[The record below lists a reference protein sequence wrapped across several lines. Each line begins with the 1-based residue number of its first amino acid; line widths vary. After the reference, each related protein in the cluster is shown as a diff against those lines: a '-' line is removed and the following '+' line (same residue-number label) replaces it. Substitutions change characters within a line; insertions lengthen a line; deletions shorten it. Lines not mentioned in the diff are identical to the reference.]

1 MKLQGMFRDALR
13 NERRLR
19 RIFEKSDLPPEQ
31 DLQFR
36 RSLEELSRG
45 LIKIKNK
52 IDKLI
57 GMDPAELAE
66 EGMDFTRGDENRL
79 KLLVENTPDVVF
91 QQDRHLRYVWILGDR
106 LHGFAARDV
115 LGKTDFDLFSPE
127 EAERLSG
134 AKRAVIQKLEP
145 SRVEDRLRIGGK
157 ERYFASFY
165 RVWRGD
171 KGEVLGIT
179 GYMRDIT
186 ECRSAEMA
194 LEKSEQKFRE
204 LSIRDPLT
212 DLYNLKYFYETLKNE
227 VERVNRYHFPLSIL
241 MLDIDH
247 FKSINDRYGHYE
259 GDHVLRR
266 AGEIIKRYI
275 RQVDSAYRFGGE
287 EFVIIL
293 PETEDEEAIQVAER
307 IRLGFKSENFSP
319 KIDEK
324 AHLTVSIGV
333 ARYFP
338 KEELIAFLKRVDDN
352 LYEAKKQGRDRVYYQ
367 EKGGESSFLM

>member
-1 MKLQGMFRDALR
+1 MKLQGMFKDALR
-13 NERRLR
+13 TERRLR

-36 RSLEELSRG
+36 QSLEELSRG
-45 LIKIKNK
+45 LMKIRNK
-52 IDKLI
+52 IDRLI
-57 GMDPAELAE
+57 GMDPVELSE
-66 EGMDFTRGDENRL
+66 EGMDLKRADENRL
-79 KLLVENTPDVVF
+79 KLLVENSPDVVF
-91 QQDRHLRYVWILGDR
+91 QQDPELRYTWILGDR
-106 LHGFAARDV
+106 MHGFAARDI

-127 EAERLSG
+127 EAKRLSA
-134 AKRAVIQKLEP
+134 AKKAVIRTLE
-145 SRVEDRLRIGGK
+145 SVRVEDLLMIKGK
-157 ERYFASFY
+157 EHYFDSFY

-171 KGEVLGIT
+171 KGETLGIT
-179 GYMRDIT
+179 GYMRDVT
-186 ECRSAEMA
+186 ERKLAEMA
-194 LEKSEQKFRE
+194 LETSEQKFQE
-204 LSIRDPLT
+204 LSIRDPLSG
-212 DLYNLKYFYETLKNE
+212 LYNLRYFYETLKNE

-259 GDHVLRR
+259 GDHVLKRT
-266 AGEIIKRYI
+266 GEIIKRYI

-287 EFVIIL
+287 EFAVIL
-293 PETEDEEAIQVAER
+293 PETESEEAIQVAER

-324 AHLTVSIGV
+324 ANLTVSIGV

-352 LYEAKKQGRDRVYYQ
+352 LYQAKSQGRDRVYYQ